1 MATLR
6 KFALA
11 LSLIGLVLAQD
22 TPQPSASET
31 TAATSSPT
39 TTAVQCGG
47 ANSANGTIYSDTSS
61 GTNKTF
67 IIECGVDY
75 NTTANELLAYLTV
88 SGPVELLLSSCI
100 SLCANTAG
108 CVDLSLTGRACLLK
122 SSITGRNAVPRE
134 DDFGGARLLSPL
146 PEVASVQTALAE
158 TASAEPASAEAASVE
173 IATTESLT
181 STIASSTS
189 TLTYSTATTTVH
201 YAPSAT
207 PNDPNWILTPLPYAP
222 WMDLPPTS
230 SRTILASSTASP
242 ISSAAAAAG
251 AATTCRPDT
260 TPQCPVCNRR
270 FMTIED
276 PEDSANA
283 YGFRIQ
289 CGTEYL
295 GGAME
300 GGGEGYRGLRGF
312 RFCTEDCAYTPGCVA
327 VAYDYVGG
335 VCSFISTTEGGTQAN
350 SSIWGAF
357 SLDY

>member
-1 MATLR
+1 MAILR
-6 KFALA
+6 TFALA
-11 LSLIGLVLAQD
+11 VCLVGLSIAQD

-31 TAATSSPT
+31 SVAVSSPT
-39 TTAVQCGG
+39 TIAVQCGG

-67 IIECGVDY
+67 IIECGIDY
-75 NTTANELLAYLTV
+75 NTTASELLAYLTV

-122 SSITGRNAVPRE
+122 SSIAGRNTVPRE

-146 PEVASVQTALAE
+146 PEVASVQTAEAE
-158 TASAEPASAEAASVE
+158 TASVGTVSVE

-222 WMDLPPTS
+222 WMDLPPTTT
-230 SRTILASSTASP
+230 RTILASSTASP
-242 ISSAAAAAG
+242 ISSATAAAG
-251 AATTCRPDT
+251 IATTCRPDT

-276 PEDSANA
+276 PEDPQNA

-295 GGAME
+295 GGFMD

-312 RFCTEDCAYTPGCVA
+312 RFCVEDCAYTPGCVA
-327 VAYDYVGG
+327 VAYDYAAGF
-335 VCSFISTTEGGTQAN
+335 CSFSSTTDGGSNAN

>member
-6 KFALA
+6 NFALA
-11 LSLIGLVLAQD
+11 VSLIGFVLAQD
-22 TPQPSASET
+22 TPLPPASET

-61 GTNKTF
+61 GINKTF

-75 NTTANELLAYLTV
+75 TTTANELLAYLTV

-122 SSITGRNAVPRE
+122 SSIAGRNAVPRE

-146 PEVASVQTALAE
+146 PEVASVQSASAETTSAE
-158 TASAEPASAEAASVE
+158 TAFVETGSGETAA
-173 IATTESLT
+173 TDYLT
-181 STIASSTS
+181 STSSSSTS

-230 SRTILASSTASP
+230 SRTILASSTVSSGSP
-242 ISSAAAAAG
+242 TAALSS
-251 AATTCRPDT
+251 ATTCRPDT
-260 TPQCPVCNRR
+260 TPSCPACNRR

-276 PEDSANA
+276 PDNTDNA

-295 GGAME
+295 GGSMD
-300 GGGEGYRGLRGF
+300 GGGEGYRGPRGF
-312 RFCTEDCAYTPGCVA
+312 RFCVEDCAYTPGCVA
-327 VAYDYVGG
+327 VAYDYAAG
-335 VCSFISTTEGGTQAN
+335 VCSFSSTTDGGSNAN